1 MVKETLGKGPNRQ
14 VKSRMTQSIKVI
26 KKFKNP
32 LNQDMELIS
41 QEKMVPSTLTHMTT
55 PPGPLTLQP

>member
-1 MVKETLGKGPNRQ
+1 MVKETLGKGPNRE

-32 LNQDMELIS
+32 LNEDMELIS

-55 PPGPLTLQP
+55 PPGPLTL